1 MIRDQNT
8 FTLVSGIFLGYKIR
22 FGNIHIFLKHI
33 SMTYDKDHMESLIE
47 KLRVIERELSSG
59 DFRNERNWRE
69 AQRLEYEANRIQM
82 ELSKIPHLD
91 PKEYRFNPDY

>member
-1 MIRDQNT
+1 
-8 FTLVSGIFLGYKIR
+8 
-22 FGNIHIFLKHI
+22 
-33 SMTYDKDHMESLIE
+33 MTYDKDHMESLIE